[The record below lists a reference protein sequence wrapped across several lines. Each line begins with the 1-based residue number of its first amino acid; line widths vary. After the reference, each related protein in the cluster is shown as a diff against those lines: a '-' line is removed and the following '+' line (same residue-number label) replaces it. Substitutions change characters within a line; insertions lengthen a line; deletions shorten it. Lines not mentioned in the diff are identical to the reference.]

1 MINTAL
7 RQLRIIWLAM
17 LVAVGAYSFLSF
29 HADIHSAPQ
38 PIIFRAIALVA
49 VSEVLLLFF
58 FRRRFVLQNAQL
70 LASGTE
76 NASALTQWR
85 TAYII
90 VWAMSL
96 SIGLYGLVLRY
107 VGFDFRQVSI
117 FFIAGGALMLL
128 FAPRSPSPNTLPN

>member
-1 MINTAL
+1 MIDTAL
-7 RQLRIIWLAM
+7 RQLRIIWLTM
-17 LVAVGAYSFLSF
+17 LAAIAVYSFLSF
-29 HADIHSAPQ
+29 QVDIHSAPQ
-38 PIIFRAIALVA
+38 PVIFRAIALVA

-58 FRRRFVLQNAQL
+58 FRRRFVLQNAL
-70 LASGTE
+70 LVASGTE

-85 TAYII
+85 AGYII

-128 FAPRSPSPNTLPN
+128 FAPRRPPPNRLPN